1 MTAIGGED
9 DALARSARLAPS
21 APHNAFPAP
30 QAPGQAAPGQG
41 LRLPALPAGAAPS
54 GDHAADRPPWHRVQP
69 AAGPPPLPGGAVTG
83 VAGGPPAAAGPLRA
97 ARRRLDRL
105 CVPDLRSD
113 LPQGT
118 ERQQELPDPD

>member
-1 MTAIGGED
+1 MTHSPVPPGWRPRPHITPSGPA
-9 DALARSARLAPS
+9 SARPS
-21 APHNAFPAP
+21 CTWTRPTTTR
-30 QAPGQAAPGQG
+30 AAGG
-41 LRLPALPAGAAPS
+41 RCAV

-69 AAGPPPLPGGAVTG
+69 AAGPPPLLGGAVTG
-83 VAGGPPAAAGPLRA
+83 VAGGPPGAAGPLRA

-118 ERQQELPDPD
+118 ERQ